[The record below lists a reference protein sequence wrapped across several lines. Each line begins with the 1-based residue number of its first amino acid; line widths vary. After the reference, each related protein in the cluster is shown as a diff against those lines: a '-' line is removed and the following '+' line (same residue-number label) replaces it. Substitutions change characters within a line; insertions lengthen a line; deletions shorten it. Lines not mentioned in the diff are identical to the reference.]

1 MQPEA
6 IIYVSL
12 AFILGGVLKGG
23 TGVGAPFIAVPVM
36 VMLFDPQFAVA
47 SFVMPNIITNLVQL
61 FQTRRYVVS
70 FPLLLLFGLA
80 GACGAGAGS
89 FILVWTSQET
99 LSLTIAGLVMMFVCW
114 RLLRPAWQLSLQK
127 GIIGAVPAGFI
138 AGILQGAAGI
148 SAPVSVSYL
157 SLLKLERRAFI
168 ATISFFFLAMGLVQL
183 PVLIQLGVMSSDRFL
198 FSCFAILPLL
208 AGMPAG
214 AYLGRLLTAAQFN
227 RILLVILSC
236 LALRLAIS
244 ALS

>member
-138 AGILQGAAGI
+138 AGTLQGAAGI

>member
-1 MQPEA
+1 
-6 IIYVSL
+6 
-12 AFILGGVLKGG
+12 
-23 TGVGAPFIAVPVM
+23 
-36 VMLFDPQFAVA
+36 
-47 SFVMPNIITNLVQL
+47 
-61 FQTRRYVVS
+61 
-70 FPLLLLFGLA
+70 
-80 GACGAGAGS
+80 
-89 FILVWTSQET
+89 
-99 LSLTIAGLVMMFVCW
+99 MFVCW

-157 SLLKLERRAFI
+157 SLLKLEKRAFI
-168 ATISFFFLAMGLVQL
+168 STISFFFLAMGLVQL

-214 AYLGRLLTAAQFN
+214 AYLGRRLTAAQFN

>member
-6 IIYVSL
+6 TIYVSL

-23 TGVGAPFIAVPVM
+23 SGVGSPFIAVPVM
-36 VMLFDPQFAVA
+36 VMLFDSQFAVA

-61 FQTRRYVVS
+61 FQTRRHVAS
-70 FPLLLLFGLA
+70 LPLLILFGLA

-127 GIIGAVPAGFI
+127 GMIGAVPAGFI

-157 SLLKLERRAFI
+157 SLLKLERQAFI
-168 ATISFFFLAMGLVQL
+168 ATISFF
-183 PVLIQLGVMSSDRFL
+183 
-198 FSCFAILPLL
+198 
-208 AGMPAG
+208 
-214 AYLGRLLTAAQFN
+214 
-227 RILLVILSC
+227 
-236 LALRLAIS
+236 LR
-244 ALS
+244 

>member
-1 MQPEA
+1 MQLEA

-36 VMLFDPQFAVA
+36 VMLFDSQFAVA

-61 FQTRRYVVS
+61 FQTRRHVAS
-70 FPLLLLFGLA
+70 FPLLILFGLA